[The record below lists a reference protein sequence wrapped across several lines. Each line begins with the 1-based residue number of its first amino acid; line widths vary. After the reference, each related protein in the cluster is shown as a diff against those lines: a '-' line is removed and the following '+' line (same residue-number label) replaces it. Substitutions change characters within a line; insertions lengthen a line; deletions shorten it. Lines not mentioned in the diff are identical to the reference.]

1 MVKAEKPLA
10 RKEPKPPVLWKPPKK
25 GKGQKLQWE
34 PGWDAPSYAAVAAGG
49 RGKPNPPEVHEI
61 SSADEEEEEA
71 DSSADEAMGTEEEE
85 DRQKAGTRGKWG
97 RFRRQ
102 PQPSPPPPPPP
113 PPPPQPRGGRFS
125 SKWQCTESGRWAERQ
140 RLEGTEAA
148 GESSVSG
155 KIPGW
160 GSWTQS
166 AEPHLPPPPQEP
178 MWANEQMQQMWEQ
191 MRAHGQHL
199 ENMVREQALE
209 IARLR
214 SGGDAGVGVGELA
227 DPPSTQEG
235 WEPTASAAAG
245 GEAEWDMPDLFED
258 DVWSP
263 GREGYG
269 PAGRKKKGGGAKP
282 KKQASPYRDWR
293 TAAVQ

>member
-102 PQPSPPPPPPP
+102 PQPSPPHPHRRRPRRNRGAVVSPPN
-113 PPPPQPRGGRFS
+113 G
-125 SKWQCTESGRWAERQ
+125 
-140 RLEGTEAA
+140 
-148 GESSVSG
+148 
-155 KIPGW
+155 
-160 GSWTQS
+160 
-166 AEPHLPPPPQEP
+166 
-178 MWANEQMQQMWEQ
+178 N
-191 MRAHGQHL
+191 
-199 ENMVREQALE
+199 
-209 IARLR
+209 AR
-214 SGGDAGVGVGELA
+214 
-227 DPPSTQEG
+227 
-235 WEPTASAAAG
+235 
-245 GEAEWDMPDLFED
+245 
-258 DVWSP
+258 
-263 GREGYG
+263 G
-269 PAGRKKKGGGAKP
+269 PAVGP
-282 KKQASPYRDWR
+282 SASG
-293 TAAVQ
+293 